1 MQKRAVKERIKRVP
15 LPGAVHSG
23 EAEGQPKRRGNAV
36 RTRAK
41 RAHQIDEDLER
52 VQTSPERYSSA
63 SFARRIKE
71 RAAELGISLRQVAQG
86 AEIDPSFLTRI
97 ISGERNAPSDEVLER
112 LALALK
118 MPTLDLFLEAG
129 RIPKLGDGVRRA
141 LPAFIDAAGD
151 LSEDQIRTVF
161 ATLNFIRASQ
171 EKKR

>member
-1 MQKRAVKERIKRVP
+1 V
-15 LPGAVHSG
+15 
-23 EAEGQPKRRGNAV
+23 
-36 RTRAK
+36 
-41 RAHQIDEDLER
+41 HQISEDLDR

-71 RAAELGISLRQVAQG
+71 RAEELGLSLRQVAQA

-129 RIPKLGDGVRRA
+129 RIPKLGEGVRRA

-161 ATLNFIRASQ
+161 AMLNFIRASQ